1 MPQGRA
7 RRWFVRIAV
16 VLGVLVALLA
26 GVLRCRYGGGERY
39 ADVSTPPLFGDD
51 ALEAVFHHPEPLGN
65 IAVTAE
71 GRVFFTVHP
80 ESRPEHHK
88 LLELVG
94 DEAVPFPDERWQ
106 REELGWN
113 LGVFVDRRGRLWTVD
128 HGNHA
133 FEPVRVVAF
142 DVDTRAPVF
151 DHVFDDDVA
160 QLGSLFN
167 DLQVSD
173 DGRWVYVA
181 DISFF
186 RKNPAV
192 VVLDTQTRT
201 AKRRLEGHHSVVP
214 QDWIIHSPTKT
225 MTFFGGLVALKPGID
240 GLVLDDAGQ
249 WLYYAA
255 MTHDG
260 LYRVS
265 TAALQDFALADA
277 AVADTVEPVGKKP
290 LSDGLSIDV
299 DNNVYITD
307 VEHRGIARL
316 APDGTLTTLIA
327 SPRVRWADGCSFDG
341 QGRLWFTDSAIP
353 DQMLRSKSHMRE
365 SAPYTIYRFDPG
377 IPGIP
382 GR

>member
-1 MPQGRA
+1 
-7 RRWFVRIAV
+7 